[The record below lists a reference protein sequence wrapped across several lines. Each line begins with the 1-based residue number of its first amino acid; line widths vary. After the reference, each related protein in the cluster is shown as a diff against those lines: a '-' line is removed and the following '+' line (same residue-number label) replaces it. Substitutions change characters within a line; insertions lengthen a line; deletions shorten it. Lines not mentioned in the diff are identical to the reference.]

1 MRDDGGGG
9 TPIPEKDQNWTN
21 TYKPVEV
28 DTLDLRKFFTEMKMR
43 LAPQAMTST
52 SGVLAPMGEMIGGAL
67 LGMGGK
73 VDLSAGLFPEA
84 VVVADLMTNTHAKF
98 AAFFK
103 DVGAGIQCIGDAAGV
118 VAEIYHNGDA
128 ENSANINDVLFAF
141 NDPLADRPKNLP
153 KDATTDSFAAQ
164 QKAAAAASGQN
175 AMALTAPDSAAKIIP
190 LASGVTLYLYPDGS
204 SKQITVNSDSNSWA
218 SGKTTTTEYYFNG
231 KQVGSTTESQY
242 NVRGGYQT
250 MTTSTSPTSDP
261 KAVGS
266 STTEVVTNPDGSQDI
281 TTTTIVD
288 AHGNTSTHT
297 VHVAPPPPKDT
308 SGQGP
313 IQTAENQ
320 YNSHGDKDYVQKH
333 GAGY

>member
-28 DTLDLRKFFTEMKMR
+28 ETLDLRKFFTEMTMK
-43 LAPQAMTST
+43 LGPQAMSST

-73 VDLSAGLFPEA
+73 VDLSAGLFPEGI
-84 VVVADLMTNTHAKF
+84 VIADLMTNTHAKF

-103 DVGAGIQCIGDAAGV
+103 DVGAGIQCIGDAAAV

-141 NDPLADRPKNLP
+141 NDPLANRPKDLP
-153 KDATTDSFAAQ
+153 KDATTDSFQ
-164 QKAAAAASGQN
+164 QQQAAAVANSGQN
-175 AMALTAPDSAAKIIP
+175 AMALTAPDSAAKVIYP
-190 LASGVTLYLYPDGS
+190 VNGVTIYLFPDGS
-204 SKQITVNSDSNSWA
+204 TKQVTTSSDSNSWA
-218 SGKTTTTEYYFNG
+218 AGTTTTTEYYFNG
-231 KQVGSTTESQY
+231 KQVGTTTQSQY
-242 NVRGGYQT
+242 TVRGGYQT

-266 STTEVVTNPDGSQDI
+266 STTEVVTNPDGSQDV
-281 TTTTIVD
+281 TTTTVID
-288 AHGNTSTHT
+288 AKGTTSTHT
-297 VHVAPPPPKDT
+297 VHVAPPPSKDT
-308 SGQGP
+308 GGQGP

-320 YNSHGDKDYVQKH
+320 YNSHGDKDYVQKY